1 MSSVR
6 DLLRTKEKGVWT
18 TKTDSLVY
26 DAIQLM
32 VDENVGALVVTSDD
46 NHVLG
51 IVTER
56 DLVRKLLLKGH
67 SPHETRIEEIMS
79 RRALCVT
86 PEHNV
91 DACMALMAENQ
102 IRHLPVVEN
111 ERLVGLV
118 SVRDVVR
125 TIVSEQ
131 EFMIMQLE
139 DYIMACPPHLKAQSA
154 LENGAAA

>member
-1 MSSVR
+1 
-6 DLLRTKEKGVWT
+6 
-18 TKTDSLVY
+18 
-26 DAIQLM
+26 
-32 VDENVGALVVTSDD
+32 
-46 NHVLG
+46 
-51 IVTER
+51 
-56 DLVRKLLLKGH
+56 
-67 SPHETRIEEIMS
+67 
-79 RRALCVT
+79 
-86 PEHNV
+86 
-91 DACMALMAENQ
+91 MALMAENQ